1 MINTKFQIQFLSQ
14 KFDTQGLDLED
25 IYLPNRYTIGDL
37 ISYLTSE
44 EGTEFHDYGLTTQI
58 EGSFLDPDQLTNL
71 LIIEGEGSIL
81 ENDQTLA
88 DAGITMNTKVLQ
100 IVNKTLGCQ
109 NDCIANGYSYC
120 VKDNFNL
127 HTTDPEEY
135 GVCCSEATCM
145 SQFEPNCTTGTN
157 DNKANQAFK

>member
-44 EGTEFHDYGLTTQI
+44 EGTEFQDYGLTTQI

-81 ENDQTLA
+81 END
-88 DAGITMNTKVLQ
+88 
-100 IVNKTLGCQ
+100 
-109 NDCIANGYSYC
+109 
-120 VKDNFNL
+120 
-127 HTTDPEEY
+127 
-135 GVCCSEATCM
+135 
-145 SQFEPNCTTGTN
+145 
-157 DNKANQAFK
+157 